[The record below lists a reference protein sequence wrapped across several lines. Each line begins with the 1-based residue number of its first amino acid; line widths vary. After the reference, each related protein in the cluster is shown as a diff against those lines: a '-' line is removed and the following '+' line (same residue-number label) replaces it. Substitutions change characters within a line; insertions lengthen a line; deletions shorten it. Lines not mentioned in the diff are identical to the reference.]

1 MAKKQCDRL
10 NENKY
15 IYRKVLPMNDN
26 IREMAAEYNL
36 SPVEKDD
43 NEEVKRQKLQLLQ
56 ELQAMQQQVS

>member
-1 MAKKQCDRL
+1 
-10 NENKY
+10 
-15 IYRKVLPMNDN
+15 MNDN

-43 NEEVKRQKLQLLQ
+43 NEEVKKQKLQLLQ